1 MAFVI
6 QDDQADLLI
15 HSYVDNIME
24 GMMKRLGM
32 EIPEAPAVL
41 DHKIADS
48 QDQ

>member
-24 GMMKRLGM
+24 GIAKRLHVQ
-32 EIPEAPAVL
+32 IPEAPAVP
-41 DHKIADS
+41 DHKITVS
-48 QDQ
+48 QHQ